1 LKQGREGIK
10 ELSGL
15 LEEDLS
21 RQRVWPVQS
30 LGHWGM
36 PGGMSGVFKEEQE
49 GQHGLSRVS
58 KGRSSRGQKRG
69 EERVKRR
76 KILFFRNEIK
86 YDHGLMGVGLVLS
99 LGKKKDF
106 LGVDGQAASCCVWE
120 AGRRRKS

>member
-1 LKQGREGIK
+1 MNKDLKQGRKGIK

-30 LGHWGM
+30 LGPWGM
-36 PGGMSGVFKEEQE
+36 PGVFKKEQE
-49 GQHGLSRVS
+49 GQYGLSRVS

-69 EERVKRR
+69 GQRVKKR

-99 LGKKKDF
+99 EGKKKDI
-106 LGVDGQAASCCVWE
+106 LGVDGQAASCCV
-120 AGRRRKS
+120 